1 MKRWLNLFGGDRRI
15 PNLLVIGTQKGGTS
29 TLHECLSGHPEVFMT
44 AVKELHHFYNQDH
57 DQDWLRGHFQDAKA
71 LQARW
76 RGESTPYYLFHPQ
89 VPARVARELPGLR
102 CIALLRDPAERAW
115 SHYKMMRR
123 LGLEDAATFEEAL
136 ELESAR
142 LAGDEAKLVADPAHW
157 SGAHMRHSYLA
168 RGFYHPQLC
177 HWLRFVP
184 ANNLLVI
191 RSEIFFNDPVCALE
205 SVAAFL
211 GVENRFD
218 PPREA
223 VNTGEPGDL
232 DRGLRATLD
241 AGFAEDQRMLD
252 QLVRSL
258 PHHCW

>member
-1 MKRWLNLFGGDRRI
+1 MKRWLNLLARDRRI

-44 AVKELHHFYNQDH
+44 AVKELHHFYNRDH
-57 DQDWLRGHFQDAKA
+57 DLDWLRGHFQEAKA
-71 LQARW
+71 LRAKW

-89 VPARVARELPGLR
+89 VPARVVRELPGLR
-102 CIALLRDPAERAW
+102 CIALLRDPADRAL

-123 LGLEDAATFEEAL
+123 LGMEEAATFGEAL
-136 ELESAR
+136 ELEAAR
-142 LAGDEAKLVADPAHW
+142 MKGEEEKLIADPAYW
-157 SGAHMRHSYLA
+157 SCAHMRHSYRA
-168 RGFYHPQLC
+168 RGFYHAQLRR
-177 HWLRFVP
+177 WLRFLN
-184 ANNLLVI
+184 AKHLLVI
-191 RSEIFFNDPVCALE
+191 RSEVFFDEPVRALE

-211 GVENRFD
+211 GVENRFE

-223 VNTGEPGDL
+223 MNAGEPGDM
-232 DRGLRATLD
+232 DPGLRAMLD

-252 QLVRSL
+252 VLVRSL